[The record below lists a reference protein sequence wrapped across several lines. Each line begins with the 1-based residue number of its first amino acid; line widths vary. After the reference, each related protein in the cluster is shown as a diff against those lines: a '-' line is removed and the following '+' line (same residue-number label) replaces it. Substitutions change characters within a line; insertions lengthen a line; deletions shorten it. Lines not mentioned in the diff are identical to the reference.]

1 MIHAS
6 ILGGSGYTGGELL
19 RLLTAHPQIEVRQ
32 VTSRQHLGEYVY
44 QVHPNLRKQTDLKF
58 SDPET
63 VEPSDL
69 LFLALP
75 HGKSQ
80 QAIEDYAQGAA
91 YIIDLSA
98 DFRLRSAGQYERW
111 YGAPHAAPE
120 WLSRFVY
127 GLPELHRKEIQ
138 DARYASGVGCNATA
152 SILALLPL
160 VRANLLDRTKQVI
173 VEIKVGSS
181 ESGSEGNPGSHH
193 PERSGVIRTFSP
205 FGHRHTAEVIQ
216 ETGIANV
223 SLTMTSVDLVRG
235 ALATAHGT
243 VKPGVSVRDLWKA
256 YREESRERLINA
268 YDAEIRFTDDVVGDL
283 LGELGRVGLRDDS
296 WVVLTSDHGEGFWEH
311 GLAEH
316 GNSLYDELL
325 RVPLV
330 LVPPRA
336 AGVPS
341 RRVATAVSLVDLH
354 ATVLEMAGVA
364 RAENDGVEGSSLLD
378 HVRGWKP
385 SWAQRSTDD
394 VSSQQPHSGDVR
406 GAALLRWPWKLV
418 RRTERKRPPLQLY
431 DLATDPDERTNRAA
445 AEPEI
450 ARRLDAALGRHLAR
464 DRAMLRAARAEA
476 ETHDLD
482 AESIERLKALGYLD

>member
-1 MIHAS
+1 MPADDSPATSSRASQPSRRSAATIFAVAAVAAIALALAASRWLRPAAFSPASVVVVLVDTLRADHLGTYGYPRPTSPRLDRLAAEGVVFEQARSVAPWTNPTIAS
-6 ILGGSGYTGGELL
+6 IFTGRHPHAVLDPHPHREAIRQALPASLPTLAAKLSGAGL
-19 RLLTAHPQIEVRQ
+19 RT
-32 VTSRQHLGEYVY
+32 
-44 QVHPNLRKQTDLKF
+44 
-58 SDPET
+58 
-63 VEPSDL
+63 
-69 LFLALP
+69 LALVDHP
-75 HGKSQ
+75 GISPELGFARGFDTFVQLYRELGTPIFGQADGDHLVAEVARHLQGLRGKR
-80 QAIEDYAQGAA
+80 
-91 YIIDLSA
+91 
-98 DFRLRSAGQYERW
+98 F
-111 YGAPHAAPE
+111 
-120 WLSRFVY
+120 FVY
-127 GLPELHRKEIQ
+127 VHLIFPHRPY
-138 DARYASGVGCNATA
+138 DAPPRY
-152 SILALLPL
+152 
-160 VRANLLDRTKQVI
+160 
-173 VEIKVGSS
+173 E
-181 ESGSEGNPGSHH
+181 EE
-193 PERSGVIRTFSP
+193 
-205 FGHRHTAEVIQ
+205 FGPPT
-216 ETGIANV
+216 NV
-223 SLTMTSVDLVRG
+223 
-235 ALATAHGT
+235 
-243 VKPGVSVRDLWKA
+243 

-341 RRVATAVSLVDLH
+341 RRVAASVSLVDLH

-406 GAALLRWPWKLV
+406 SAALLRWPWKLV